1 MISTSRPKRITPISF
16 RRISCT
22 IPLIPE
28 SNSTISPYMA
38 WSIPSMLAIPSAT
51 DLTTPISM
59 PLASKSKFSISVFK
73 IEIIPSVEVEF
84 LICSIFCSNCFIRP
98 LVLQSNSSPPARITK
113 PSPREG
119 SSSSSRSISSLP
131 HFRMRK
137 LRIPISCSSVG
148 SLHKK
153 GQHEIPRQTGVSA
166 HNKPWQSPEISP
178 LHCYHIIPSES
189 P

>member
-1 MISTSRPKRITPISF
+1 MSPCPSKGAPRASITRPQNASPTGIPARFPVLATREPSVISTSRPKRITPISF

-22 IPLIPE
+22 MPLMPE

-73 IEIIPSVEVEF
+73 MEIIPSVEVEF

-119 SSSSSRSISSLP
+119 SSSSSKSISSLP
-131 HFRMRK
+131 NFRIRK
-137 LRIPISCSSVG
+137 FRIPISCSSVG
-148 SLHKK
+148 FF
-153 GQHEIPRQTGVSA
+153 T
-166 HNKPWQSPEISP
+166 
-178 LHCYHIIPSES
+178 
-189 P
+189 